1 MGKYSA
7 AAHKAAMVAEQ
18 QADQLPCAVPSNNLL
33 YCFILEVRNMRIA
46 EAHDRNEDPYSDN
59 LTRNMKTALD
69 SLREYPLRVYDAKS
83 AQEVKGIGSAMANV
97 SYIFFDHRQSH

>member
-18 QADQLPCAVPSNNLL
+18 QADQLPCIVPSNNLL
-33 YCFILEVRNMRIA
+33 YCFLREVKAMRIA
-46 EAHDRNEDPYSDN
+46 EAVDRHDN
-59 LTRNMKTALD
+59 LASNLKIALD
-69 SLREYPLRVYDAKS
+69 NLQQFPLRIYDAKS

-97 SYIFFDHRQSH
+97 SF